1 MKYIFFQILLNFKNG
16 CKKRFLVLT
25 FYIVSFTANAQVFTG
40 VYTGSENLIGVI
52 GGYTFFNKLS
62 IGVKFS
68 PANNFGNI
76 SLGRAGYLGPY
87 CKFDFGKIKFAD
99 GYFSC
104 KIYTFAS
111 TGVINPPSSS
121 YYVNVPSG
129 TVTNINYKTTFGGVA
144 GLGAAAGNKS
154 RLFIEIGFGKMP
166 DDGIAVNSTDPYA
179 SATQLT
185 NTTKAFTG
193 RFYYA
198 TGLTFS
204 FRRNK

>member
-1 MKYIFFQILLNFKNG
+1 MYLPFQIIFNLKNG
-16 CKKRFLVLT
+16 YKKHFLVFT
-25 FYIVSFTANAQVFTG
+25 FYILSHTANSQVFTG
-40 VYTGSENLIGVI
+40 LYSGSENLIGVL

-62 IGVKFS
+62 IGLKFS

-87 CKFDFGKIKFAD
+87 CKFDFSEIKFAD
-99 GYFSC
+99 GYFGC
-104 KIYTFAS
+104 KFYTFAS
-111 TGVINPPSSS
+111 TGIINPPSSS

-179 SATQLT
+179 SATRLS
-185 NTTKAFTG
+185 NTSKAFTG
-193 RFYYA
+193 SFYYA
-198 TGLTFS
+198 TGLNFS
-204 FRRNK
+204 FGRKK